1 MPKEQK
7 GVEVIDEEKR
17 QQADTVL
24 HELQEVLDKQDDE
37 RLHDVKVWINRINYE
52 RGVVYMGLALGEG
65 LGCSPF
71 CGCAA
76 KQIGDQ
82 FEPFLLDRLPWLV
95 RVVAEAEA
103 PKDDG
108 NPLLKFI

>member
-1 MPKEQK
+1 MAREQK
-7 GVEVIDEEKR
+7 NVEVIDEEKK
-17 QQADTVL
+17 QQAETAVK
-24 HELQEVLDKQDDE
+24 ELQEILAGQEDE
-37 RLHDVKVWINRINYE
+37 RLRPVKLWIDRINYD
-52 RGVVYMGLALGEG
+52 RGVVYLGLSLGEG

-82 FEPFLLDRLPWLV
+82 FEPFFLERLPWLV

-103 PKDDG
+103 PKEEG